1 MKYETIIGDS
11 LDIARQLLGE
21 DECVAIP
28 TETVYGLAANAYS
41 PNAVQKIFSV
51 KNRPLYNPLIVHV
64 GNMEQLLSVVAYLPD
79 AAIRLL
85 SHFSPGPLTLLL
97 PKNDI
102 VPDIVTSGLP
112 DVAVRIPAHPLT
124 LALLRSINF
133 PLAAPSANPF
143 GYISPTKAAHVKD
156 MLDTKIPYVLDGGD
170 CTEGIESTIVG
181 FREGVPVV
189 FRQGV
194 ITKEDIENCVGLT
207 YQNESKKPVSPGMLD
222 SHYSPHTPLYLTDDI
237 ESMIRKFGT
246 EEIGLITYNEYYD
259 ALPTSQQII
268 LYEKD
273 DIKMGASKL
282 YASLHEMDSK
292 KYKAIIVKKLPD
304 TGIGLSINDRLWR
317 ASRK

>member
-156 MLDTKIPYVLDGGD
+156 MLDTKIPYVLDCGD